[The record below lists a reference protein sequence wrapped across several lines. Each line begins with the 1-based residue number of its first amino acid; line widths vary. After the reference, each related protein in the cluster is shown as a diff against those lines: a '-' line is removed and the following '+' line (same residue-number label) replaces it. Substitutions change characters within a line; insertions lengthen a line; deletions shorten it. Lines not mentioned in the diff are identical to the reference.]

1 MSEKNYKL
9 VVVQGIKGGVG
20 ATTLTANLA
29 VSLTKIGYNV
39 IAFDCCTS
47 NNLQL
52 HLGMGIDR
60 IEGLHKNLIDNQ
72 PWVDTCFE
80 DKNGAAFFPFGKVA
94 NSDLY
99 KLKSLE
105 PNYLTNILSKID
117 FESKQSIVLIDYPTY
132 LSLSDCQLSLVYDM
146 KINIS
151 TCEVASYSRL
161 LQLSSSFTENDMFV
175 LNRYNPESKLESDI
189 RTLISSEFDQS
200 RFLGVIFEDE
210 FIHQALA
217 QNTSIVDLNE
227 YYKSSKDFYQ
237 LSMKLCSLL
246 FAPSGA

>member
-1 MSEKNYKL
+1 MLAKDYKL
-9 VVVQGIKGGVG
+9 VVIQGIKGGLG

-29 VSLTKIGYNV
+29 VSLTKIGYKV

-52 HLGMGIDR
+52 HLGMGVDR
-60 IEGLHKNLIDNQ
+60 TEGLHKNLINQQ

-80 DKNGAAFFPFGKVA
+80 DKNGTAFFPFGKVA

-99 KLKSLE
+99 KLKTLK
-105 PNYLTNILSKID
+105 PNYLTDILSQID
-117 FESKQSIVLIDYPTY
+117 FESEPSIVLIDYPTY
-132 LSLSDCQLSLVYDM
+132 LSLSDSELSLACDI
-146 KINIS
+146 KINVC

-161 LQLSSSFTENDMFV
+161 LQLSNSFTEQDMFV

-210 FIHQALA
+210 FIHQSLA

-227 YYKSSKDFYQ
+227 YYKSSKDFYH
-237 LSMKLCSLL
+237 LSMKLSSLL
-246 FAPSGA
+246 FASSGA